1 MSTGGTVPSGLALAL
16 LNLTVQRASRSFCR
30 SLAGLAF
37 QASGMR
43 PSLIAFFSSSVLRCL
58 GAGISEAST
67 IWPAHGDVPGLAQR
81 RVEPVE
87 QRLDRLGPGQL
98 LAEQPDRAGVGNPV
112 GQAQPEKPHERQ
124 AVIDQKLGA
133 LVGEG
138 VRRLNHQDLEHH
150 HRVERRSAALRTV
163 RVGQR
168 PRQLGP
174 EHVEI
179 HRRREGQQLIA
190 QIAQPPQALVDVE
203 KPRLTAH
210 RLTPLHHQRR
220 NQKLRQMARFLEP
233 LPILERF

>member
-30 SLAGLAF
+30 SFAGLAF

-43 PSLIAFFSSSVLRCL
+43 PSLIAFFSSPVLRGL
-58 GAGISEAST
+58 GAWDQRSVDDL
-67 IWPAHGDVPGLAQR
+67 PAHGDVPGLAQR

-87 QRLDRLGPGQL
+87 QQLDRLGPGQL

-124 AVIDQKLGA
+124 AVVDQKLA
-133 LVGEG
+133 PLVGEG
-138 VRRLNHQDLEHH
+138 VRRLDHQDPEHH
-150 HRVERRSAALRTV
+150 HRVERRPAALRTV

-174 EHVEI
+174 EHLEI
-179 HRRREGQQLIA
+179 DRRREGQQLIA

-203 KPRLTAH
+203 KSRLPKH
-210 RLTPLHHQRR
+210 RFASRSTPKRIR
-220 NQKLRQMARFLEP
+220 KCRKTRGS
-233 LPILERF
+233 